1 MKDENIDIT
10 NKTKGKLPSLP
21 FVDIKN
27 EVLGKNYSLSL
38 VFVGDTTSK
47 KLNFT
52 YRGKNKP
59 TNVLS
64 FPLDETS
71 GEIFINPNKARE
83 EAKEW
88 GKSFEDFIGLL
99 FVHGLYHLKG
109 HDHSDEMDKLEE
121 QTRIKFNL

>member
-1 MKDENIDIT
+1 MNEGNLEIT

-27 EVLGKNYSLSL
+27 EVLGADYELSL

-47 KLNFT
+47 KLNFS

-64 FPLDETS
+64 FPLDEHS
-71 GEIFINPNKARE
+71 GEIFINPKKALE

-88 GKSFEDFIGLL
+88 DKTFEDFIGLL
-99 FVHGLYHLKG
+99 YVHGLYHLKG
-109 HDHSDEMDKLEE
+109 HDHSDEMDRLEE
-121 QTRIKFNL
+121 ETRKKFNL